1 MSFLKIL
8 DAIDKLSVME
18 LAELIKGIENKYG
31 VSAASPVAAVA
42 AMPMAGGASVATEE
56 KNEFKV
62 TLKDGGSDKIKVIN
76 QGNVETNLEFYGQD
90 LESGENRINVSNL
103 ELSFDDKLSKLDYR
117 PNLID
122 FNLTT
127 GLDANKE
134 LLLKLNLPL
143 STVPSLY
150 AGNINLVGV
159 AK

>member
-1 MSFLKIL
+1 MNYFDKPGKYAINVSVL
-8 DAIDKLSVME
+8 DKFNQSNSLIVDFEYLGLLAISIDKNAVNFGKLE
-18 LAELIKGIENKYG
+18 PGKNGI
-31 VSAASPVAAVA
+31 
-42 AMPMAGGASVATEE
+42 
-56 KNEFKV
+56 
-62 TLKDGGSDKIKVIN
+62 DKIKVIN

-117 PNLID
+117 PSLID

-159 AK
+159 AKWK